1 MHHHRDAEHRSP
13 EDDAGQPI
21 TSPGP
26 DTDPEGTAHEVS
38 PGPDSDPEGTEHEP
52 GMGADSNREATDS
65 EPSPGPDLGQR

>member
-1 MHHHRDAEHRSP
+1 MHHHRDAENRSP
-13 EDDAGQPI
+13 EDDAEQPI

-26 DTDPEGTAHEVS
+26 DT
-38 PGPDSDPEGTEHEP
+38 DPEGTEHEP